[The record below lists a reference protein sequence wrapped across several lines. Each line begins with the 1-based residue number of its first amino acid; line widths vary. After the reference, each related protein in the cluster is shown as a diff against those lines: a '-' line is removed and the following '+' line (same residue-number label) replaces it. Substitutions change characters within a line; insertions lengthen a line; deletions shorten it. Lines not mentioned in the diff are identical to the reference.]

1 MSTTAEHEGA
11 DDAPVTPE
19 PAPAAGAVGPEP
31 FGRRARAV
39 SHVLISSAL
48 AITLAAALSGSV
60 QPRPGASFFAQEA
73 ATATQVAAL
82 SSTLGAGLDED
93 QQLDGAIEVLATAN
107 ALDDGHVSPTVE
119 QARAELGMLLA
130 TYLAQQDAARRVP
143 APLVPDGDLDLD
155 ESLDDAQVPELPE
168 PLGPGTGAGPGAGA
182 GTETGTGAD
191 GTTTGP
197 DGEAQ
202 DPATG
207 GPAQQPA
214 TVDAAGDA
222 VADAVRTAAERTAPS
237 PSPTSS
243 PSPSASTS
251 PAPDDTPSPGGTPSP
266 APGASTPVDPS
277 APGGAGSPGDA
288 GAPGDRTLPEDEVPA
303 PDGVAPGELDGSQ
316 DPSDGSADSGDGD
329 HAEGD
334 DHAHGD
340 VTLEDVL
347 ASATTLAELLGTDL
361 VPVGVVPAAGATALA
376 GTTLAERL
384 AEVVERYAGSTAQYQ
399 NGRIPP
405 EALCALDFAPGK
417 TLRCDAAEQ
426 LEALAAE
433 FEKEFGYALKITD
446 AYRPYDEQ
454 VRLKAVKPYLAAVP
468 GTSQHGWGLAI
479 DVGGNVPSGT
489 SLEYVWLR
497 THGPDYGWDNPAW
510 ARPNGSKP
518 EPWHFEFF
526 AAGKMPTRYTPAEGS
541 APSTPQ
547 KPTAPSAP
555 APKPTPTTPPAPQP
569 PAPTPTPTPTPTD
582 PPPTKPTTVAVPAD
596 LVGKQQAAVEAA
608 LQGAGL
614 KVSVTTKTD
623 PAAAGTVLSVAP
635 GSGTQVAPGSTVAI
649 VVSSGP
655 APDPEPEPEPTEPE
669 PSPEPTDPAPEPT
682 TAPTQAPTAPG
693 TEPTA
698 P

>member
-11 DDAPVTPE
+11 DDAPVTLE
-19 PAPAAGAVGPEP
+19 PAPAAAAVGPES

-48 AITLAAALSGSV
+48 AITLAAALAGSA

-73 ATATQVAAL
+73 TTATQVAAL
-82 SSTLGAGLDED
+82 SSTLGAGLDEG

-107 ALDDGHVSPTVE
+107 ALDDGHVSPPVE

-143 APLVPDGDLDLD
+143 APLVPAGDLDLD
-155 ESLDDAQVPELPE
+155 ESLDGAQVPELPE
-168 PLGPGTGAGPGAGA
+168 PLGPGTGAGAGA
-182 GTETGTGAD
+182 GD
-191 GTTTGP
+191 DDTTTGT
-197 DGEAQ
+197 DGETA
-202 DPATG
+202 DPATDR
-207 GPAQQPA
+207 PAQQPA

-222 VADAVRTAAERTAPS
+222 AADAVRTAATPTAPS

-243 PSPSASTS
+243 PSPGASTDPS
-251 PAPDDTPSPGGTPSP
+251 PSVTPSPGGAPSP
-266 APGASTPVDPS
+266 APGTSTPLDPS
-277 APGGAGSPGDA
+277 APGGTGSPG
-288 GAPGDRTLPEDEVPA
+288 GPGSPGDRTLPEDEVPA
-303 PDGVAPGELDGSQ
+303 PDGVAPGEIDGSQ
-316 DPSDGSADSGDGD
+316 DPADGSADSGDGD

-334 DHAHGD
+334 DHVHGD

-526 AAGKMPTRYTPAEGS
+526 AAGKMPTRYTPAESS

-547 KPTAPSAP
+547 KPTGPSAP
-555 APKPTPTTPPAPQP
+555 APKPTTPPAPQP
-569 PAPTPTPTPTPTD
+569 PAPTPTPTPTPTE
-582 PPPTKPTTVAVPAD
+582 PPPTKPTDPPPPTTVAVPAN

-614 KVSVTTKTD
+614 KVSVTTKVD
-623 PAAAGTVLSVAP
+623 EAAPGTVLSVAP

-655 APDPEPEPEPTEPE
+655 PPEPEPE

-682 TAPTQAPTAPG
+682 VAPTQAPTAPG
-693 TEPTA
+693 TEPTT

>member
-11 DDAPVTPE
+11 DDAPVTLE
-19 PAPAAGAVGPEP
+19 PAPAAAAVGPES

-48 AITLAAALSGSV
+48 AITLAAALAGSA

-82 SSTLGAGLDED
+82 SSTLGAGLDEG

-107 ALDDGHVSPTVE
+107 ALDDGHVSPPVE

-143 APLVPDGDLDLD
+143 APLVPAGDLDLD
-155 ESLDDAQVPELPE
+155 ESLDGAQVPELPE
-168 PLGPGTGAGPGAGA
+168 PLGPGTGAGAGA
-182 GTETGTGAD
+182 GD
-191 GTTTGP
+191 DDTTTGT
-197 DGEAQ
+197 DGETA
-202 DPATG
+202 DPATDR
-207 GPAQQPA
+207 PAQQPA
-214 TVDAAGDA
+214 TVVAAGDA
-222 VADAVRTAAERTAPS
+222 AAEAGPPAPPAAAPWPTRTGSPSPGASTDPS
-237 PSPTSS
+237 PSV
-243 PSPSASTS
+243 
-251 PAPDDTPSPGGTPSP
+251 TPSPGGAPSP
-266 APGASTPVDPS
+266 APGTSTPLDPS
-277 APGGAGSPGDA
+277 APGGTGSPG
-288 GAPGDRTLPEDEVPA
+288 GPGSPGDRTLPEDEVPA
-303 PDGVAPGELDGSQ
+303 PDGVAPGEIDGSQ
-316 DPSDGSADSGDGD
+316 DPADGSADSGDGD

-334 DHAHGD
+334 DHVHGD
-340 VTLEDVL
+340 VMLEDVL

-526 AAGKMPTRYTPAEGS
+526 AAGKMPTRYTPAESS

-547 KPTAPSAP
+547 KPAGPSAP
-555 APKPTPTTPPAPQP
+555 APKPTTPPAPRP
-569 PAPTPTPTPTPTD
+569 PAPPPTPPPP
-582 PPPTKPTTVAVPAD
+582 PPPTAPPAPRRAAARAPAPGAGPAN

-614 KVSVTTKTD
+614 KVSVTTKAD
-623 PAAAGTVLSVAP
+623 PAAPGTVLSVAP

-655 APDPEPEPEPTEPE
+655 PPEPEPE

-682 TAPTQAPTAPG
+682 VAPTQAPTAPG
-693 TEPTA
+693 TEPTT

>member
-19 PAPAAGAVGPEP
+19 PAPAAAVGPES

-48 AITLAAALSGSV
+48 AITLAAALAGSA

-73 ATATQVAAL
+73 TTATQVAAL
-82 SSTLGAGLDED
+82 SSTLGAGLDEG

-107 ALDDGHVSPTVE
+107 ALDDGHVSPPVE

-155 ESLDDAQVPELPE
+155 ESLDGAQVPELPE
-168 PLGPGTGAGPGAGA
+168 PLGPGTGAGA
-182 GTETGTGAD
+182 GTD
-191 GTTTGP
+191 DTTTGT
-197 DGEAQ
+197 DDETD
-202 DPATG
+202 DPATDR
-207 GPAQQPA
+207 PAQQPA
-214 TVDAAGDA
+214 TVDAAGD
-222 VADAVRTAAERTAPS
+222 VATDAVRTAATPTAPS

-243 PSPSASTS
+243 PSPGASTDPS
-251 PAPDDTPSPGGTPSP
+251 PSDSPSPGGTPSP
-266 APGASTPVDPS
+266 APGTSTPLDPT
-277 APGGAGSPGDA
+277 APGGTGSAGDA
-288 GAPGDRTLPEDEVPA
+288 GSPGDRTLPEDEVPA

-316 DPSDGSADSGDGD
+316 DPADGSADSGDGD

-547 KPTAPSAP
+547 KPATPSAP
-555 APKPTPTTPPAPQP
+555 APKPTTPPAPQP
-569 PAPTPTPTPTPTD
+569 PAPTPTPTPTEPPPTKPTD
-582 PPPTKPTTVAVPAD
+582 PPPPTTVAVPAN
-596 LVGKQQAAVEAA
+596 LVGRQQATVEAA

-614 KVSVTTKTD
+614 KVSVTTKVD
-623 PAAAGTVLSVAP
+623 EAAPGTVLSVTP

-655 APDPEPEPEPTEPE
+655 PPEPEPE

-682 TAPTQAPTAPG
+682 VAPTQAPTAPG
-693 TEPTA
+693 TEPTT

>member
-1 MSTTAEHEGA
+1 
-11 DDAPVTPE
+11 
-19 PAPAAGAVGPEP
+19 
-31 FGRRARAV
+31 
-39 SHVLISSAL
+39 
-48 AITLAAALSGSV
+48 
-60 QPRPGASFFAQEA
+60 GAS
-73 ATATQVAAL
+73 T
-82 SSTLGAGLDED
+82 D
-93 QQLDGAIEVLATAN
+93 
-107 ALDDGHVSPTVE
+107 
-119 QARAELGMLLA
+119 
-130 TYLAQQDAARRVP
+130 
-143 APLVPDGDLDLD
+143 
-155 ESLDDAQVPELPE
+155 
-168 PLGPGTGAGPGAGA
+168 
-182 GTETGTGAD
+182 
-191 GTTTGP
+191 
-197 DGEAQ
+197 
-202 DPATG
+202 
-207 GPAQQPA
+207 
-214 TVDAAGDA
+214 
-222 VADAVRTAAERTAPS
+222 PS
-237 PSPTSS
+237 PSV
-243 PSPSASTS
+243 
-251 PAPDDTPSPGGTPSP
+251 TPSPGGAPSP
-266 APGASTPVDPS
+266 APGTSTPLDPS
-277 APGGAGSPGDA
+277 APGGTGSPG
-288 GAPGDRTLPEDEVPA
+288 GPGSPGDRTLPEDEVPA

-316 DPSDGSADSGDGD
+316 DPADGSADSGDGD

-526 AAGKMPTRYTPAEGS
+526 AAGKMPTRYTPAESS

-547 KPTAPSAP
+547 KPAGPSAP
-555 APKPTPTTPPAPQP
+555 APKPTTPPAPQP
-569 PAPTPTPTPTPTD
+569 PAPTPTPTPTPTE
-582 PPPTKPTTVAVPAD
+582 PPPTKPTDPPPPTTVAVPAN

-614 KVSVTTKTD
+614 KVSVTTKVD
-623 PAAAGTVLSVAP
+623 EAAPGTVLSVAP

-655 APDPEPEPEPTEPE
+655 PPEPEPE

-682 TAPTQAPTAPG
+682 VAPTQAPTAPG
-693 TEPTA
+693 TEPTT

>member
-19 PAPAAGAVGPEP
+19 PAPAAAAVGPES

-48 AITLAAALSGSV
+48 AITLAAALAGSA

-73 ATATQVAAL
+73 TTATQVAAL
-82 SSTLGAGLDED
+82 SSTLGAGLDEG

-107 ALDDGHVSPTVE
+107 ALDDGHVSPPVE

-155 ESLDDAQVPELPE
+155 ESLDGAQVPELPE
-168 PLGPGTGAGPGAGA
+168 PLDPGTGAGA
-182 GTETGTGAD
+182 GTD
-191 GTTTGP
+191 DTTTGT
-197 DGEAQ
+197 DGETE
-202 DPATG
+202 DPATDR
-207 GPAQQPA
+207 PAQQPT
-214 TVDAAGDA
+214 TVDAAGD
-222 VADAVRTAAERTAPS
+222 VATDAVRTAATPTAPS

-243 PSPSASTS
+243 PSPGASTDPS
-251 PAPDDTPSPGGTPSP
+251 PSGTPSPGGTPIP
-266 APGASTPVDPS
+266 APGTSTPLDPS
-277 APGGAGSPGDA
+277 APGGTGSPGGA
-288 GAPGDRTLPEDEVPA
+288 GSPGDRTLPEDEVPA
-303 PDGVAPGELDGSQ
+303 PDGVAPGEIDGSQ
-316 DPSDGSADSGDGD
+316 DPADGSADSGDGD
-329 HAEGD
+329 RAEGD

-547 KPTAPSAP
+547 KPAGPSAP
-555 APKPTPTTPPAPQP
+555 APKPTPTTPAAPKPTP
-569 PAPTPTPTPTPTD
+569 PAPKPTE
-582 PPPTKPTTVAVPAD
+582 PPPTKPTEPPPTTVTVPAN

-614 KVSVTTKTD
+614 KVSVTTKAD
-623 PAAAGTVLSVAP
+623 QAAPGTVLSVAP
-635 GSGTQVAPGSTVAI
+635 GSGAQVERGSTVAI
-649 VVSSGP
+649 VVSTGP
-655 APDPEPEPEPTEPE
+655 APDPEPEPTEPE

-682 TAPTQAPTAPG
+682 VAPTQAPTAPG
-693 TEPTA
+693 TEPTT

>member
-19 PAPAAGAVGPEP
+19 PAPAAAVGPES

-48 AITLAAALSGSV
+48 AITLAAALAGSA
-60 QPRPGASFFAQEA
+60 RPGASFFAQET
-73 ATATQVAAL
+73 ATATRVAAL
-82 SSTLGAGLDED
+82 SSTLGAGLDEG

-107 ALDDGHVSPTVE
+107 ALDDGHVSPPVE

-155 ESLDDAQVPELPE
+155 ESLDGAQVPELPE
-168 PLGPGTGAGPGAGA
+168 PLGPGAGA
-182 GTETGTGAD
+182 GTDDTRTGT
-191 GTTTGP
+191 
-197 DGEAQ
+197 DGETD
-202 DPATG
+202 DPATDR
-207 GPAQQPA
+207 PAQQPA
-214 TVDAAGDA
+214 TVDAAGD
-222 VADAVRTAAERTAPS
+222 VATDAVRTAATPTAPS

-243 PSPSASTS
+243 PSPSASTDPS
-251 PAPDDTPSPGGTPSP
+251 PSDSPSPGGTPSP
-266 APGASTPVDPS
+266 APGTSTPLDPT
-277 APGGAGSPGDA
+277 APGGTGSAGDVGS
-288 GAPGDRTLPEDEVPA
+288 PGDRTLPEDEVPA

-316 DPSDGSADSGDGD
+316 DPADGSADSGDGG

-547 KPTAPSAP
+547 KPATPSAP
-555 APKPTPTTPPAPQP
+555 APKPTTPPAPQP
-569 PAPTPTPTPTPTD
+569 PAPTPTPTPTEPPPTKPTD
-582 PPPTKPTTVAVPAD
+582 PPPPTTVAVPAN
-596 LVGKQQAAVEAA
+596 LVGKQQATVEAA

-614 KVSVTTKTD
+614 KVSVTTKVD
-623 PAAAGTVLSVAP
+623 EAAPGTVLSVTP

-655 APDPEPEPEPTEPE
+655 PPEPEPE

-682 TAPTQAPTAPG
+682 VTPTQAPTAPG
-693 TEPTA
+693 TEPTT

>member
-19 PAPAAGAVGPEP
+19 PAPAAAAVGPES

-48 AITLAAALSGSV
+48 AITLAAALAGSA

-73 ATATQVAAL
+73 TTATQVAAL
-82 SSTLGAGLDED
+82 SSTLGAGLDEG

-107 ALDDGHVSPTVE
+107 ALDDGHVSPPVE

-155 ESLDDAQVPELPE
+155 ESLDGAQVPELPE
-168 PLGPGTGAGPGAGA
+168 PLDPGTGAGA
-182 GTETGTGAD
+182 GTD
-191 GTTTGP
+191 DTTTGT
-197 DGEAQ
+197 DGETA
-202 DPATG
+202 DPATDR
-207 GPAQQPA
+207 PAQQPA
-214 TVDAAGDA
+214 TVDAAGD
-222 VADAVRTAAERTAPS
+222 VATDAVRTAATPTAPS

-243 PSPSASTS
+243 PSPSATDPS
-251 PAPDDTPSPGGTPSP
+251 PSVTPSPGGTPSP
-266 APGASTPVDPS
+266 APGTSTPLDPS
-277 APGGAGSPGDA
+277 APGGTGSPGGA
-288 GAPGDRTLPEDEVPA
+288 GSPGDRTLPEDEVPA
-303 PDGVAPGELDGSQ
+303 PDGVAPGEIDGSQ
-316 DPSDGSADSGDGD
+316 DPADGSADSGDGD

-547 KPTAPSAP
+547 KPAGPSAP
-555 APKPTPTTPPAPQP
+555 APKPTPTTPPAPKPTP
-569 PAPTPTPTPTPTD
+569 PAPKPTE
-582 PPPTKPTTVAVPAD
+582 PPPTKPTEPPPTTVAVPAN

-608 LQGAGL
+608 LQSAGL
-614 KVSVTTKTD
+614 KVSVTTKAD
-623 PAAAGTVLSVAP
+623 QAAPGTVLSVAP
-635 GSGTQVAPGSTVAI
+635 GSGAQVERGSTVAI
-649 VVSSGP
+649 VVSTGP
-655 APDPEPEPEPTEPE
+655 APDPEPEPTEPE

-682 TAPTQAPTAPG
+682 VAPTQAPTAPG
-693 TEPTA
+693 TEPTT

>member
-11 DDAPVTPE
+11 DDAPVTPA
-19 PAPAAGAVGPEP
+19 PAPAAAAVGPES

-48 AITLAAALSGSV
+48 AITLAAALAGSA

-73 ATATQVAAL
+73 TTATQVAAL
-82 SSTLGAGLDED
+82 SSTLGAGLDEG

-107 ALDDGHVSPTVE
+107 ALDDGHVSPPVE

-155 ESLDDAQVPELPE
+155 ESLDGAQVPELPE
-168 PLGPGTGAGPGAGA
+168 PLGPGTGAGAGA
-182 GTETGTGAD
+182 GD
-191 GTTTGP
+191 DDTTTGT
-197 DGEAQ
+197 DGETA
-202 DPATG
+202 DPATDR
-207 GPAQQPA
+207 PAQQPA

-222 VADAVRTAAERTAPS
+222 AADAVRTAATPTAPS

-243 PSPSASTS
+243 PSPGASTDPS
-251 PAPDDTPSPGGTPSP
+251 PSDSPSPGGTPSP
-266 APGASTPVDPS
+266 APGTSTPLDPT
-277 APGGAGSPGDA
+277 APGGTGSAGDAGSPGA
-288 GAPGDRTLPEDEVPA
+288 RTLPEAEVPA
-303 PDGVAPGELDGSQ
+303 PDGVAPGARDGSQ
-316 DPSDGSADSGDGD
+316 APADGSADSGDGD

-547 KPTAPSAP
+547 KPAGPSAP
-555 APKPTPTTPPAPQP
+555 APKPTTPAAPQP
-569 PAPTPTPTPTPTD
+569 PAPTTPK
-582 PPPTKPTTVAVPAD
+582 PPAPTTPEPSNPGPSNPGPSNPEPSTVTVPGG
-596 LVGKQQAAVEAA
+596 LVGRSQAEVEAA
-608 LQGAGL
+608 LSKAQL
-614 KVSVTTKTD
+614 KVSVTTTENS
-623 PAAAGTVLSVAP
+623 AAAGTVLSVDP
-635 GSGTQVAPGSTVAI
+635 GSGATVAVGSTVAI

-655 APDPEPEPEPTEPE
+655 PAPGPEPALSGFSSSAL
-669 PSPEPTDPAPEPT
+669 PS
-682 TAPTQAPTAPG
+682 QVL
-693 TEPTA
+693 
-698 P
+698 

>member
-19 PAPAAGAVGPEP
+19 PAPAAAVGPES

-48 AITLAAALSGSV
+48 AITLAAALAGSA
-60 QPRPGASFFAQEA
+60 QPRPGASFFAQET

-82 SSTLGAGLDED
+82 SSTLGAGLDEG

-107 ALDDGHVSPTVE
+107 ALDDGHVSPPVE

-155 ESLDDAQVPELPE
+155 ESLDGAQVPELPE
-168 PLGPGTGAGPGAGA
+168 PLGPGAGT
-182 GTETGTGAD
+182 GTETGAGAD
-191 GTTTGP
+191 DTTTVP

-202 DPATG
+202 DPATD
-207 GPAQQPA
+207 GPAQRPA

-222 VADAVRTAAERTAPS
+222 VTDAVRTAAERTAPS

-288 GAPGDRTLPEDEVPA
+288 APGDRTLPEDEVPA
-303 PDGVAPGELDGSQ
+303 PDGGAPGELDGSQ
-316 DPSDGSADSGDGD
+316 DPADGSADSGDGD

-417 TLRCDAAEQ
+417 SLRCDAAEQ

-547 KPTAPSAP
+547 KPATPSAP
-555 APKPTPTTPPAPQP
+555 APKPTTPPAPQP
-569 PAPTPTPTPTPTD
+569 PAPTPTPTPTEPPPTKPTD
-582 PPPTKPTTVAVPAD
+582 PPPPTTVAVPAN
-596 LVGKQQAAVEAA
+596 LVGKQQATVEAA

-614 KVSVTTKTD
+614 KVSVTTKAD
-623 PAAAGTVLSVAP
+623 PAAPGTVLSVAP

-655 APDPEPEPEPTEPE
+655 PPEPE

-682 TAPTQAPTAPG
+682 VAPTQAPTAPG
-693 TEPTA
+693 TEPTT

>member
-19 PAPAAGAVGPEP
+19 PAPAAAVGPES

-48 AITLAAALSGSV
+48 AITLAAALAGSA
-60 QPRPGASFFAQEA
+60 QPRPGASFFAQET

-82 SSTLGAGLDED
+82 SSTLGAGLDEG

-107 ALDDGHVSPTVE
+107 ALDDGHVSPPVE

-155 ESLDDAQVPELPE
+155 ESLDGAQVPELPE
-168 PLGPGTGAGPGAGA
+168 PLGQGAGD
-182 GTETGTGAD
+182 GTD
-191 GTTTGP
+191 DTTTGT
-197 DGEAQ
+197 DDETD
-202 DPATG
+202 DPATDR
-207 GPAQQPA
+207 PAQQPA
-214 TVDAAGDA
+214 TVDAAGD
-222 VADAVRTAAERTAPS
+222 VATDAVRTAATPTAPS

-243 PSPSASTS
+243 PSPSASTDPS
-251 PAPDDTPSPGGTPSP
+251 PSDSPSPGGTPSP
-266 APGASTPVDPS
+266 APGTSTPLDPT
-277 APGGAGSPGDA
+277 APGGTGSAGDA
-288 GAPGDRTLPEDEVPA
+288 GSPGDRTLPEDEVPA

-316 DPSDGSADSGDGD
+316 DPADGSADSGDGG

-526 AAGKMPTRYTPAEGS
+526 AAGKMPTRYTPAESS

-547 KPTAPSAP
+547 KPAGPSAP
-555 APKPTPTTPPAPQP
+555 APKPTTPAAPQP
-569 PAPTPTPTPTPTD
+569 PAPTTPK
-582 PPPTKPTTVAVPAD
+582 PPAPTTPEPSNPGPSNPGPSNPEPSTVTVPGG
-596 LVGKQQAAVEAA
+596 LVGRSQAEVEAA
-608 LQGAGL
+608 LSKAQL
-614 KVSVTTKTD
+614 KVSVTTTENS
-623 PAAAGTVLSVAP
+623 AAAGTVLSVDP
-635 GSGTQVAPGSTVAI
+635 GSGATVAVGSTVAI

-655 APDPEPEPEPTEPE
+655 PEPEPEPTGPE
-669 PSPEPTDPAPEPT
+669 PSPSPTEATPTPTRGPEETETSAP
-682 TAPTQAPTAPG
+682 
-693 TEPTA
+693 
-698 P
+698 

>member
-19 PAPAAGAVGPEP
+19 PAPAAGTVGPEP

-107 ALDDGHVSPTVE
+107 ALDDGHVSPPVE

-168 PLGPGTGAGPGAGA
+168 PLGPGAGA

-316 DPSDGSADSGDGD
+316 DPADGSADSGDGD

>member
-19 PAPAAGAVGPEP
+19 PAPAAAVGPES

-48 AITLAAALSGSV
+48 AITLAAALAGSA
-60 QPRPGASFFAQEA
+60 QPRPGASFFVQET

-82 SSTLGAGLDED
+82 SSTLGAGLDEG

-107 ALDDGHVSPTVE
+107 ALDDGHVSPPVE

-155 ESLDDAQVPELPE
+155 ESLDGAQVPELPE
-168 PLGPGTGAGPGAGA
+168 PLGPGAGA
-182 GTETGTGAD
+182 GTD
-191 GTTTGP
+191 DTTTGT
-197 DGEAQ
+197 DGETD
-202 DPATG
+202 DPATDR
-207 GPAQQPA
+207 PAQQPA
-214 TVDAAGDA
+214 TVDAAGD
-222 VADAVRTAAERTAPS
+222 VATDAVRTAATPTAPS

-243 PSPSASTS
+243 PSPSASTDPS
-251 PAPDDTPSPGGTPSP
+251 PSDPPSPGGTPSP
-266 APGASTPVDPS
+266 APGTSTPLDPT
-277 APGGAGSPGDA
+277 APGGTGSAGDA
-288 GAPGDRTLPEDEVPA
+288 GSTGDRTLPEDQVPA

-316 DPSDGSADSGDGD
+316 DPADGSADSGDGG

-547 KPTAPSAP
+547 KPATPSAP
-555 APKPTPTTPPAPQP
+555 APKPTTPPAPQP
-569 PAPTPTPTPTPTD
+569 PAPTPTPTPTEPPPTKPTD
-582 PPPTKPTTVAVPAD
+582 PPPPTTVAVPAN
-596 LVGKQQAAVEAA
+596 LVGKQQATVEAA

-614 KVSVTTKTD
+614 KVSVTTKVD
-623 PAAAGTVLSVAP
+623 EAAPGTVLSVTP

-655 APDPEPEPEPTEPE
+655 PPEPEPE

-682 TAPTQAPTAPG
+682 VTPTQAPTAPG
-693 TEPTA
+693 TEPTT

>member
-11 DDAPVTPE
+11 DDAPVTLE
-19 PAPAAGAVGPEP
+19 PAPAAAAVGPES

-48 AITLAAALSGSV
+48 AITLAAALAGSA

-73 ATATQVAAL
+73 TTATQVAAL
-82 SSTLGAGLDED
+82 SSTLGAGLDEG

-107 ALDDGHVSPTVE
+107 ALDDGHVSPPVE

-155 ESLDDAQVPELPE
+155 ESLDGAQVPELPE
-168 PLGPGTGAGPGAGA
+168 PLGPGTGAGAGA
-182 GTETGTGAD
+182 GD
-191 GTTTGP
+191 DDTTTGT
-197 DGEAQ
+197 DGETA
-202 DPATG
+202 DPATDR
-207 GPAQQPA
+207 PAQQPA

-222 VADAVRTAAERTAPS
+222 AADAVRTAATPTAPS

-243 PSPSASTS
+243 PSPGASTDPS
-251 PAPDDTPSPGGTPSP
+251 PSVTPSPGGAPSP
-266 APGASTPVDPS
+266 APGTSTPLDPS
-277 APGGAGSPGDA
+277 APGGTGSPG
-288 GAPGDRTLPEDEVPA
+288 GPGSPGDRTLPEDEVPA
-303 PDGVAPGELDGSQ
+303 PDGVAPGEIDGSQ
-316 DPSDGSADSGDGD
+316 DPADGSADSGDGD

-526 AAGKMPTRYTPAEGS
+526 AAGKMPTRYTPAESS

-547 KPTAPSAP
+547 KPAGPSAP
-555 APKPTPTTPPAPQP
+555 APKPTTPPAPQP
-569 PAPTPTPTPTPTD
+569 PAPTPTPTPTPTE
-582 PPPTKPTTVAVPAD
+582 PPPTKPTDPPPPTTVAVPAN
-596 LVGKQQAAVEAA
+596 LVGKQQDAVEAA

-614 KVSVTTKTD
+614 KVSVTTKVD
-623 PAAAGTVLSVAP
+623 EAAPGTVLSVAP

-655 APDPEPEPEPTEPE
+655 PPEPEPE

-682 TAPTQAPTAPG
+682 VAPTQAPTAPG
-693 TEPTA
+693 TEPTT

>member
-19 PAPAAGAVGPEP
+19 PAPAAAVGPES

-107 ALDDGHVSPTVE
+107 ALDDGHVSPPVE

-155 ESLDDAQVPELPE
+155 ESLDGAQVPELPE
-168 PLGPGTGAGPGAGA
+168 PLGPGAGA
-182 GTETGTGAD
+182 GTD
-191 GTTTGP
+191 HTTTGT
-197 DGEAQ
+197 DGETD
-202 DPATG
+202 DPATDR
-207 GPAQQPA
+207 PAQQPA
-214 TVDAAGDA
+214 TVDAAGD
-222 VADAVRTAAERTAPS
+222 VATDAVRTAATPTAPS

-243 PSPSASTS
+243 PSPGASTDPS
-251 PAPDDTPSPGGTPSP
+251 PSVTPSPGGTPSP
-266 APGASTPVDPS
+266 APGTSTPLDPN
-277 APGGAGSPGDA
+277 APGGTGSAGDA
-288 GAPGDRTLPEDEVPA
+288 GSPGDRTLPEDEVPA

-316 DPSDGSADSGDGD
+316 DPADGSADSGDGD

-547 KPTAPSAP
+547 KPATPSAP
-555 APKPTPTTPPAPQP
+555 APKPTTPPAPQP
-569 PAPTPTPTPTPTD
+569 PAPTPTPTPTPTE
-582 PPPTKPTTVAVPAD
+582 PPPTKPTDPPPPTTVAVPAN
-596 LVGKQQAAVEAA
+596 LVGKQQATVEAA

-614 KVSVTTKTD
+614 KVSVTTKVD
-623 PAAAGTVLSVAP
+623 EAAPGTVLSVTP

-655 APDPEPEPEPTEPE
+655 PPEPEPE

-682 TAPTQAPTAPG
+682 VAPTQAPTAPG
-693 TEPTA
+693 TEPTT

>member
-11 DDAPVTPE
+11 DDAPVTLE
-19 PAPAAGAVGPEP
+19 PAPAAAAVGPES

-48 AITLAAALSGSV
+48 AITLAAALAGSA

-82 SSTLGAGLDED
+82 SSTLGAGLDEG

-107 ALDDGHVSPTVE
+107 ALDDGHVSPPVE

-143 APLVPDGDLDLD
+143 APLVPAGDLDLD
-155 ESLDDAQVPELPE
+155 ESLDGAQVPELPE
-168 PLGPGTGAGPGAGA
+168 PLGPGTGAGAGA
-182 GTETGTGAD
+182 GD
-191 GTTTGP
+191 DDTTTGT
-197 DGEAQ
+197 DGETA
-202 DPATG
+202 DPATDR
-207 GPAQQPA
+207 PAQQPA

-222 VADAVRTAAERTAPS
+222 AADAVRTAATPTAPS

-243 PSPSASTS
+243 PSPGASTDHS
-251 PAPDDTPSPGGTPSP
+251 PSVTPSPGGAPSP
-266 APGASTPVDPS
+266 APGTSTPLDPS
-277 APGGAGSPGDA
+277 APGGTGSPG
-288 GAPGDRTLPEDEVPA
+288 GPGSPGDRTLPEDEVPA
-303 PDGVAPGELDGSQ
+303 PDGVAPGEIDGSQ
-316 DPSDGSADSGDGD
+316 DPADGSADSGDGD

-334 DHAHGD
+334 DHVHGD
-340 VTLEDVL
+340 VMLEDVL

-526 AAGKMPTRYTPAEGS
+526 AAGKMPTRYTPAESS

-547 KPTAPSAP
+547 KPAGPSAP
-555 APKPTPTTPPAPQP
+555 APKPTTPPAPQP
-569 PAPTPTPTPTPTD
+569 PAPTPTPTPTPTE
-582 PPPTKPTTVAVPAD
+582 PPPTKPTDPPPPTTVAVPAT

-614 KVSVTTKTD
+614 KVSVTTKAD
-623 PAAAGTVLSVAP
+623 PAAPGTVLSVAP

-655 APDPEPEPEPTEPE
+655 PPEPEPE

-682 TAPTQAPTAPG
+682 VAPTQAPTAPG
-693 TEPTA
+693 TEPTT

>member
-19 PAPAAGAVGPEP
+19 PAPAAAVGPES

-48 AITLAAALSGSV
+48 AITLAAALAGSA
-60 QPRPGASFFAQEA
+60 QPRPGASFFAQET

-82 SSTLGAGLDED
+82 SSTLGAGLDEG

-107 ALDDGHVSPTVE
+107 ALDDGHVSPPVE

-155 ESLDDAQVPELPE
+155 ESLDGAQVPELPE
-168 PLGPGTGAGPGAGA
+168 PLGPGADD
-182 GTETGTGAD
+182 GTD
-191 GTTTGP
+191 DTTTGT
-197 DGEAQ
+197 DGETD
-202 DPATG
+202 DPATDR
-207 GPAQQPA
+207 PAQQPA

-222 VADAVRTAAERTAPS
+222 ATDAVRTAATPTAPS

-243 PSPSASTS
+243 PSPSAST
-251 PAPDDTPSPGGTPSP
+251 DPSPSDSPSLGGTPSP
-266 APGASTPVDPS
+266 APGTSTPLDPT
-277 APGGAGSPGDA
+277 APGGTGSAGDA
-288 GAPGDRTLPEDEVPA
+288 GSPGDRTLPEDEVPA

-316 DPSDGSADSGDGD
+316 DPADGSADSGDGG

-334 DHAHGD
+334 DHAHGG

-526 AAGKMPTRYTPAEGS
+526 AAGKMPTRYTPAESS

-547 KPTAPSAP
+547 KPATPSAP
-555 APKPTPTTPPAPQP
+555 APKPTTPPAPQP
-569 PAPTPTPTPTPTD
+569 PAPTTPK
-582 PPPTKPTTVAVPAD
+582 PPAPTTPEPSNPGPSNPGPSNPEPSTVTVPGG
-596 LVGKQQAAVEAA
+596 LVGRSQAEVEAA
-608 LQGAGL
+608 LSKAQL
-614 KVSVTTKTD
+614 KVSVTTTENS
-623 PAAAGTVLSVAP
+623 AAAGTVLSVDP
-635 GSGTQVAPGSTVAI
+635 GSGATVAVGSTVAI

-655 APDPEPEPEPTEPE
+655 PEPEPEPEPEPTGPE
-669 PSPEPTDPAPEPT
+669 PSPSPTEATPTRGPEETETSAP
-682 TAPTQAPTAPG
+682 
-693 TEPTA
+693 
-698 P
+698 

>member
-19 PAPAAGAVGPEP
+19 PAPAAAVGPEL

-48 AITLAAALSGSV
+48 AITLAAALAGSA
-60 QPRPGASFFAQEA
+60 QPRPGASFFAQET

-82 SSTLGAGLDED
+82 SSTLGAGLDEG

-107 ALDDGHVSPTVE
+107 ALDDGHVSPPVE

-155 ESLDDAQVPELPE
+155 ESLDGAQVPELPE
-168 PLGPGTGAGPGAGA
+168 PLGPGAGD
-182 GTETGTGAD
+182 GTD
-191 GTTTGP
+191 DTTTGT
-197 DGEAQ
+197 DGETD
-202 DPATG
+202 DPATDR
-207 GPAQQPA
+207 PAQQPA
-214 TVDAAGDA
+214 TVDAAGD
-222 VADAVRTAAERTAPS
+222 VATDAVRTAATPTAPS

-243 PSPSASTS
+243 PSPSASTDPS
-251 PAPDDTPSPGGTPSP
+251 PSDSPSPGGTPSP
-266 APGASTPVDPS
+266 APGTSTPLDPT
-277 APGGAGSPGDA
+277 APGGTGSAGDA
-288 GAPGDRTLPEDEVPA
+288 GSPGDRTLPEDEVPA

-316 DPSDGSADSGDGD
+316 DPADGSADSGDGG

-526 AAGKMPTRYTPAEGS
+526 AAGKMPTRYTPAESS

-547 KPTAPSAP
+547 KPAGPSAP
-555 APKPTPTTPPAPQP
+555 APKPTTPAAPQP
-569 PAPTPTPTPTPTD
+569 PAPTTPK
-582 PPPTKPTTVAVPAD
+582 PPAPTTPEPSNPGPSNPGPSNPEPSTVTVPGG
-596 LVGKQQAAVEAA
+596 LVGRSQAEVEAA
-608 LQGAGL
+608 LSKAQL
-614 KVSVTTKTD
+614 KVSVTTTENS
-623 PAAAGTVLSVAP
+623 AAAGTVLSVDP
-635 GSGTQVAPGSTVAI
+635 GSGATVAVGSTVAI

-655 APDPEPEPEPTEPE
+655 PEPEPEPEPEPTGPE
-669 PSPEPTDPAPEPT
+669 PSPSPTEATPTPTRGPEETETSAP
-682 TAPTQAPTAPG
+682 
-693 TEPTA
+693 
-698 P
+698 

>member
-107 ALDDGHVSPTVE
+107 ALDDGHVSPPVE

-168 PLGPGTGAGPGAGA
+168 PLGPGAGAGP
-182 GTETGTGAD
+182 ETGTGD
-191 GTTTGP
+191 TTTGP
-197 DGEAQ
+197 DREAQ
-202 DPATG
+202 DPATDL
-207 GPAQQPA
+207 PAQQPA

-251 PAPDDTPSPGGTPSP
+251 PAPDDTPSP

-316 DPSDGSADSGDGD
+316 DPADGSADSGDGD

-510 ARPNGSKP
+510 AWPNGSKP

>member
-11 DDAPVTPE
+11 GDAPVTPE
-19 PAPAAGAVGPEP
+19 PAPAAAAVGPES

-48 AITLAAALSGSV
+48 AITLAAALAGSA

-73 ATATQVAAL
+73 TTATQVAAL
-82 SSTLGAGLDED
+82 SSTLGAGLDEG

-107 ALDDGHVSPTVE
+107 ALEDGHVSPPVE

-130 TYLAQQDAARRVP
+130 TYLAQQDAARRIP
-143 APLVPDGDLDLD
+143 APVVPDGDLDLD
-155 ESLDDAQVPELPE
+155 ESLDGAQVPELPE
-168 PLGPGTGAGPGAGA
+168 PLGPGTG
-182 GTETGTGAD
+182 TGTGTD
-191 GTTTGP
+191 DTTTGT
-197 DGEAQ
+197 DGEGE
-202 DPATG
+202 DPATDL
-207 GPAQQPA
+207 AQQPA

-222 VADAVRTAAERTAPS
+222 AADAVRTAATRAAAS

-243 PSPSASTS
+243 PSPSASTD
-251 PAPDDTPSPGGTPSP
+251 PAPSDSPSPGGTPSP
-266 APGASTPVDPS
+266 APGMSTPLAPS
-277 APGGAGSPGDA
+277 APGGAGSPSDA
-288 GAPGDRTLPEDEVPA
+288 GSPGDRTLPEDEVPA

-316 DPSDGSADSGDGD
+316 GPADGSADSGDGT

-547 KPTAPSAP
+547 KPAGPSAP
-555 APKPTPTTPPAPQP
+555 APKPTPTTPPAPKPTP
-569 PAPTPTPTPTPTD
+569 PAPKPTE
-582 PPPTKPTTVAVPAD
+582 PPPTKPTEPPPTTVAVPAN

-608 LQGAGL
+608 LQAAGL
-614 KVSVTTKTD
+614 KVSVTTKAD
-623 PAAAGTVLSVAP
+623 QAAPGTVLSVAP
-635 GSGTQVAPGSTVAI
+635 GSGAQVERGSAVAI
-649 VVSSGP
+649 VVSTGP
-655 APDPEPEPEPTEPE
+655 APDPEPEPTEPE

-682 TAPTQAPTAPG
+682 VAPTQAPTAPG
-693 TEPTA
+693 TEPTT